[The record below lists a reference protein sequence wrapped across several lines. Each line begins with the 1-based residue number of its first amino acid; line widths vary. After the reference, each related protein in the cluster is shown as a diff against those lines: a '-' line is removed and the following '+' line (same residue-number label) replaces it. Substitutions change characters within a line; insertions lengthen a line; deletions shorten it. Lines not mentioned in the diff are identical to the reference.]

1 MPSAIGPLTRSLDT
15 IHLTMSSLIHAT
27 PWEMDARCVPI
38 PWREDM
44 YNEALSRPLTI
55 GVLFDDDVV
64 RPNPPI
70 TRVLRSAV
78 EALRAAGHD
87 IIEWNADL
95 HEECVRVMVRS
106 RRRIFLCA
114 HKLLTITRTGP
125 VLHS

>member
-1 MPSAIGPLTRSLDT
+1 
-15 IHLTMSSLIHAT
+15 
-27 PWEMDARCVPI
+27 
-38 PWREDM
+38 M

-55 GVLFDDDVV
+55 GVLFDDEVV

-95 HEECVRVMVRS
+95 HKDCVRVMVRS
-106 RRRIFLCA
+106 SREFSYVHTNC
-114 HKLLTITRTGP
+114 
-125 VLHS
+125 